1 LRAAPFTFA
10 DYTPPTAEGDH
21 HHRVGCWATY
31 AIFDE
36 QEILPSGYF
45 TTVQFGDKSTRES
58 RIIQQARESGRE
70 CPAKTGTQ
78 EWICS
83 VCFQEFSTALAWKLK
98 IEITVFIIQVA
109 PFLARVA
116 ASRYSLLM
124 MDEQEFKRRC
134 DAAFESL
141 LRRLQ
146 EVGDERGFEVEGGS
160 GKLEVLFEDAEE
172 TRFVISPNTPVRQI
186 WISALT
192 TSFKLSWSDAAATF
206 VLDKTGE
213 TLMQLMGRILTEQLG
228 SPVTV

>member
-1 LRAAPFTFA
+1 MGLP
-10 DYTPPTAEGDH
+10 E
-21 HHRVGCWATY
+21 V
-31 AIFDE
+31 
-36 QEILPSGYF
+36 LPSVSSG
-45 TTVQFGDKSTRES
+45 FGLEAQIET
-58 RIIQQARESGRE
+58 SGL
-70 CPAKTGTQ
+70 
-78 EWICS
+78 
-83 VCFQEFSTALAWKLK
+83 VLLA
-98 IEITVFIIQVA
+98 A
-109 PFLARVA
+109 SFLAHPS
-116 ASRYSLLM
+116 ASRYSVLI
-124 MDEQEFKRRC
+124 MDEQVFKKRC

-160 GKLEVLFEDAEE
+160 GKLEVLFEDADE

-192 TSFKLSWSDAAATF
+192 TSFKLSWSDAAGTF